1 MELMAGRVEGIIS
14 GLLADDHQTFVC
26 HKTLRSE
33 RMTCAGAVGVMSK
46 LGRLPL
52 IARLGLVMGL
62 ITKKDIEASAAISS
76 AGRQQRM
83 QAAFE
88 AKYQRD
94 WNDPAGDE
102 MKAVWSDAWA
112 AANAGMPS

>member
-1 MELMAGRVEGIIS
+1 MPMLG
-14 GLLADDHQTFVC
+14 

-62 ITKKDIEASAAISS
+62 ITKQDIEASAAMVIDPPDVQCMPR
-76 AGRQQRM
+76 APRRQSRRSP
-83 QAAFE
+83 F
-88 AKYQRD
+88 
-94 WNDPAGDE
+94 
-102 MKAVWSDAWA
+102 
-112 AANAGMPS
+112 